1 MRTSLRVKRTKNKGN
16 VCGRSEGKCRSL
28 RRLAT
33 LKSIL
38 TLEAIPSDVA
48 EAEVAEDG
56 GDEAV
61 AQLGPALQLLVAA
74 GQARLGLVGDDIGGG
89 EKQTPLQITLSVYP
103 CEIPIKR

>member
-1 MRTSLRVKRTKNKGN
+1 MRTSLRVKRTKKRGWE
-16 VCGRSEGKCRSL
+16 CGRSEGKCRSL

-74 GQARLGLVGDDIGGG
+74 GQARLGLVGDDIYSA
-89 EKQTPLQITLSVYP
+89 EETTSLHISLSVYP